1 MPENQYGTWH
11 YIWRIENMKEE
22 YTEQELLEMEV
33 ENKLAYCLAK
43 CYMRIPWKKIG
54 VKSAHKFFVDRI
66 RASSNARNFKEFLDV
81 FTKKLNV
88 EFVNIETEYVQF
100 LDDNLN
106 ITMMLLRKESTY
118 LANFALET
126 VDEIKKAEKLAKTGQ
141 KTLM

>member
-1 MPENQYGTWH
+1 
-11 YIWRIENMKEE
+11 MKEE
-22 YTEQELLEMEV
+22 YTQQEHLEMEV
-33 ENKLAYCLAK
+33 ENKLAYILAK
-43 CYMRIPWKKIG
+43 CYMRIPWRKIG

-66 RASSNARNFKEFLDV
+66 RASSNTRNFKEFLDV
-81 FTKKLNV
+81 FTKKINV
-88 EFVNIETEYVQF
+88 EFVNIETEYIQF
-100 LDDNLN
+100 LEDHVT

>member
-1 MPENQYGTWH
+1 MGFSIIPGGL
-11 YIWRIENMKEE
+11 IKLKEE

-33 ENKLAYCLAK
+33 ENKLAYILAK
-43 CYMRIPWKKIG
+43 CYIRIPWKKIG

-66 RASSNARNFKEFLDV
+66 RASSNARNFKEFIDV
-81 FTKKLNV
+81 FTRKLNV

-100 LDDNLN
+100 LDENIH

-126 VDEIKKAEKLAKTGQ
+126 VDTLKTQ
-141 KTLM
+141 S

>member
-1 MPENQYGTWH
+1 MGFSIISGGLIKVE
-11 YIWRIENMKEE
+11 EE

-33 ENKLAYCLAK
+33 ENKLAYVLAK
-43 CYMRIPWKKIG
+43 CYVRIPWRKIG

-81 FTKKLNV
+81 FTKKLKV
-88 EFVNIETEYVQF
+88 EFVNIETEIVQF
-100 LDDNLN
+100 LDENIH

-126 VDEIKKAEKLAKTGQ
+126 ADTLKTQ
-141 KTLM
+141 S

>member
-1 MPENQYGTWH
+1 MGFS
-11 YIWRIENMKEE
+11 IIFGGLKKMKEE

-33 ENKLAYCLAK
+33 ENKLAYILAK
-43 CYMRIPWKKIG
+43 CYIRVPWRKIG

-88 EFVNIETEYVQF
+88 EFVNIETEIVQF
-100 LDDNLN
+100 LDENIH

-126 VDEIKKAEKLAKTGQ
+126 ADTLKTQ
-141 KTLM
+141 S

>member
-1 MPENQYGTWH
+1 MGFS
-11 YIWRIENMKEE
+11 IILGGLKKMKDE
-22 YTEQELLEMEV
+22 YTKQELLEMEV
-33 ENKLAYCLAK
+33 ENKLAYILAK
-43 CYMRIPWKKIG
+43 CYMRIPWRKIG

-81 FTKKLNV
+81 FTKKINV
-88 EFVNIETEYVQF
+88 EFVNVETEYIQF
-100 LDDNLN
+100 LEDHLN

>member
-1 MPENQYGTWH
+1 
-11 YIWRIENMKEE
+11 MKEE
-22 YTEQELLEMEV
+22 YTEEELLEMEV
-33 ENKLAYCLAK
+33 ENKLAYVLAK
-43 CYMRIPWKKIG
+43 CYVRIPWRKIG

-88 EFVNIETEYVQF
+88 EFVNIETEIVQF
-100 LDDNLN
+100 LEDHIN

-126 VDEIKKAEKLAKTGQ
+126 DKKKKKQEKLAKTGQ

>member
-1 MPENQYGTWH
+1 MGFS
-11 YIWRIENMKEE
+11 IISGGLIKLKEE

-33 ENKLAYCLAK
+33 ENKLAYILAK
-43 CYMRIPWKKIG
+43 CYIRVPWKKIG

-66 RASSNARNFKEFLDV
+66 RASSNARNFKEFLDI

-88 EFVNIETEYVQF
+88 EFVNIETEIVQF
-100 LDDNLN
+100 LDENIH

-126 VDEIKKAEKLAKTGQ
+126 ADTLKTQ
-141 KTLM
+141 S